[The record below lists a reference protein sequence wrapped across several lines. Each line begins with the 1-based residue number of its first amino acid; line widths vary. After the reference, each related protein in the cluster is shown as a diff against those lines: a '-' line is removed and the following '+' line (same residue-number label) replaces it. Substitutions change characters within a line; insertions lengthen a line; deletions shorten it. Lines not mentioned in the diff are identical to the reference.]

1 MTGLATA
8 RGFAVGPVFIYRGE
22 GDVPIPEYLVPPE
35 RVEDELMRL
44 KHAARE
50 TKRDLETLIAAVR
63 ERSGSGAERV
73 FESHLMI
80 LEDPILSQQAEDKV
94 RKDRLNAEAAV
105 RRTVDS
111 ARASFER
118 MNDPYFRER
127 VRDFDD
133 LERRILRILAGL
145 GAEPVLSPE
154 VPSIIVAND
163 LTPSETVRL
172 PRNSVLGFALN
183 GGSSTSHVAL
193 LARAMGVPAV
203 SGLGDVTSQV
213 SPGETILLDGTNGIV
228 TLRPSVSSVLSFRD
242 LVERQRE
249 LNEEASLVYPAG
261 TLKDGSQVKLLANF
275 HQGVPP
281 ESLREHGA
289 RGIGLYRSE
298 YLWIGHD
305 REPTEEEQFIAYR
318 EVAELASTLDPDG
331 EVTIRALDVGGDK
344 AMRGVSTEPNPFLG
358 NRSIRYL
365 LSFPEVLKTQL
376 RAVLRASVFGKVR
389 IMYPMV
395 ACLEEI
401 DAAAE
406 VLEQVKRELD
416 AEGVAYDRSIPVG
429 MMVEVPS
436 AALNAEAF
444 AAKVDFFSIGT
455 NDLVQYTLAADRGNE
470 SVAHL
475 YQPANPAVLSLVRMT
490 VAAAKKHSIPVSVC
504 GVSASDPLIGLLWA
518 ALGVDHLSMSTTYI
532 PVLAKLFSRLSRED
546 LNEISDVVCALGGGA
561 TAVEVV
567 EKCRQAVASKIPDL
581 DNIII

>member
-1 MTGLATA
+1 
-8 RGFAVGPVFIYRGE
+8 
-22 GDVPIPEYLVPPE
+22 
-35 RVEDELMRL
+35 
-44 KHAARE
+44 
-50 TKRDLETLIAAVR
+50 
-63 ERSGSGAERV
+63 
-73 FESHLMI
+73 
-80 LEDPILSQQAEDKV
+80 
-94 RKDRLNAEAAV
+94 
-105 RRTVDS
+105 
-111 ARASFER
+111 
-118 MNDPYFRER
+118 
-127 VRDFDD
+127 
-133 LERRILRILAGL
+133 
-145 GAEPVLSPE
+145 
-154 VPSIIVAND
+154 
-163 LTPSETVRL
+163 
-172 PRNSVLGFALN
+172 
-183 GGSSTSHVAL
+183 
-193 LARAMGVPAV
+193 
-203 SGLGDVTSQV
+203 
-213 SPGETILLDGTNGIV
+213 
-228 TLRPSVSSVLSFRD
+228 
-242 LVERQRE
+242 
-249 LNEEASLVYPAG
+249 
-261 TLKDGSQVKLLANF
+261 
-275 HQGVPP
+275 
-281 ESLREHGA
+281 
-289 RGIGLYRSE
+289 
-298 YLWIGHD
+298 
-305 REPTEEEQFIAYR
+305 
-318 EVAELASTLDPDG
+318 
-331 EVTIRALDVGGDK
+331 
-344 AMRGVSTEPNPFLG
+344 
-358 NRSIRYL
+358 
-365 LSFPEVLKTQL
+365 
-376 RAVLRASVFGKVR
+376 
-389 IMYPMV
+389 MYPMV